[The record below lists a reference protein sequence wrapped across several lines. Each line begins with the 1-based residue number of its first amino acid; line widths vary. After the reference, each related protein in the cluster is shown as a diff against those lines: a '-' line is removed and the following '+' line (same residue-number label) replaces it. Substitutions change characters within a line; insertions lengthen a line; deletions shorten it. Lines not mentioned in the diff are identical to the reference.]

1 MISRRT
7 REETQDNSGLRRRD
21 LNRGIKRR
29 GILPSFGDI
38 VLPIVSVA
46 AVCLLVLA
54 GRQFFINGTKTSPE
68 VTSTRAY
75 ADAPALIAEREQEE
89 KLMPPVAK
97 VIPAN
102 SQPEEEILPSVS
114 ETLTDAQ
121 PAKDVNVKAPSVSV
135 STAKAPAKTSTSSST
150 SASSTQKKASAST
163 STPAAQ
169 KKTSTSTAKA
179 ATPAPAKSTS
189 LPKEKQWR
197 VQTGAYG
204 TKQAAQEAAKKI
216 RAAGY
221 KAEVYSNP
229 ASKHVKVWVYSGGDK
244 AAANRVVEAMKK
256 LGYKTSFAFPPAAK

>member
-7 REETQDNSGLRRRD
+7 REETQEVSSTVKRRD

-97 VIPAN
+97 VTPAPDEESF
-102 SQPEEEILPSVS
+102 SQPEEEVLPAIS
-114 ETLTDAQ
+114 ETLAQAQ
-121 PAKDVNVKAPSVSV
+121 PAKDVNVK
-135 STAKAPAKTSTSSST
+135 SSSAPKKT
-150 SASSTQKKASAST
+150 TASSTQKKAST
-163 STPAAQ
+163 T
-169 KKTSTSTAKA
+169 TTTAKA
-179 ATPAPAKSTS
+179 TPAKATS

-197 VQTGAYG
+197 VQVGAYG

-216 RAAGY
+216 KAAGY
-221 KAEVYSNP
+221 KSEVYSNP

-244 AAANRVVEAMKK
+244 SAALRVVEAMKK
-256 LGYKTSFAFPPAAK
+256 LGYKSSFAFPPAK